1 MRTLEPIG
9 YMNLAA
15 AQLHEKQFAEALE
28 TIKILESKSWPARFS
43 IVEHETRMLR
53 QRLPTK

>member
-1 MRTLEPIG
+1 
-9 YMNLAA
+9 MNLAA